1 MKIMG
6 MEKMSLVDF
15 DGYVSA
21 TLFTGG
27 CNFSCPFCHNAPLV
41 KGFNDLPYLS
51 EKEVFD
57 YLEKR
62 RGILDGVCITGGEP
76 TLHPDLPFL
85 MEKIKNLGYKVK
97 LDTNGTNPELVK
109 TIDENGLCDYFAM
122 DIKNDRD
129 SYAKIIGF
137 DSYDTRKVEQT
148 VEYFL
153 SKKSNYEFRT
163 TLINEFHKKE
173 NIIKIAE
180 WINGANK
187 YFLQKFKLGD
197 NCLDADNLSPV
208 DNQTTLEYLE
218 ILRKYIPNTQTRG
231 YDF

>member
-21 TLFTGG
+21 TLFTSG

-41 KGFNDLPYLS
+41 KGFNDLPYLT

-76 TLHPDLPFL
+76 TLHPDLPIL

-97 LDTNGTNPELVK
+97 LDTNGTNPKLVK

-122 DIKNDRD
+122 DIKNDRE
-129 SYAKIIGF
+129 SYAKIIGL
-137 DSYDTRKVEQT
+137 DSYDTKKVEQS

-173 NIIKIAE
+173 NIFKIAE
-180 WINGANK
+180 WIKGSNK

-208 DNQTTLEYLE
+208 DNQTTLEFLE

>member
-41 KGFNDLPYLS
+41 KDFASLGHLS
-51 EKEVFD
+51 EEEVFS

-62 RGILDGVCITGGEP
+62 KGILDGVCITGGEP
-76 TLHPDLPFL
+76 TLHADLPVL

-109 TIDENGLCDYFAM
+109 TIDKNGLCDYFAM
-122 DIKNDRD
+122 DIKNDKN
-129 SYAKIIGF
+129 SYASIIGF
-137 DSYDTRKVEQT
+137 NHYDTKKVEQT

-153 SKKSNYEFRT
+153 NKKDNYEFRT
-163 TLINEFHKKE
+163 TLINEFHKKQ
-173 NIIKIAE
+173 NIIEIAK
-180 WINGANK
+180 WIKGANK
-187 YFLQKFKLGD
+187 YFLQKFKAGD
-197 NCLDADNLSPV
+197 NCLDADGLSPV
-208 DNQTTLEYLE
+208 DNQTTLEFLE
-218 ILRKYIPNTQTRG
+218 ILRKDIPNTQTRG

>member
-1 MKIMG
+1 MG

-41 KGFNDLPYLS
+41 RGFNDLPYLT

-62 RGILDGVCITGGEP
+62 KGILDGVCITGGEP
-76 TLHPDLPFL
+76 TLHPDLPIL
-85 MEKIKNLGYKVK
+85 MEKIKNLDYKVK

-109 TIDENGLCDYFAM
+109 AIDENGLCDYFAM
-122 DIKNDRD
+122 DIKNDKE

-137 DSYDTRKVEQT
+137 DSYDTKKVEQT

-153 SKKSNYEFRT
+153 SKKTNYEFRT
-163 TLINEFHKKE
+163 TLIREFHKKQ
-173 NIIKIAE
+173 NIVKISE
-180 WINGANK
+180 WIKGANK

-197 NCLDADNLSPV
+197 NCLAADNLSHV

-218 ILRKYIPNTQTRG
+218 IIRKNIPSVATRG
-231 YDF
+231 YDL